1 MSAWEK
7 VRKFYS
13 FDPVSNLVLNGIEK
27 AAVSITAASAQGVAS
42 LQEEAAKQ
50 RLQMEL
56 AQEQARVA
64 QELAIARRIDSAE
77 EVEIEEFYDA
87 SSKGNLNVGVDAASS
102 TGSIGL
108 GGEGR
113 KVTKRIYHFKGWRD
127 MDTKVVEHDS

>member
-7 VRKFYS
+7 VRKIYS
-13 FDPVSNLVLNGIEK
+13 FDPISNLVLNGVEK
-27 AAVSITAASAQGVAS
+27 AAASITAASAQGVVS
-42 LQEEAAKQ
+42 LQEEATKQ

-56 AQEQARVA
+56 AREQARVA

-77 EVEIEEFYDA
+77 EVEIEEFYDV
-87 SSKGNLNVGVDAASS
+87 SGKGNLNVGVDAATS

-127 MDTKVVEHDS
+127 MDAEEVEQES